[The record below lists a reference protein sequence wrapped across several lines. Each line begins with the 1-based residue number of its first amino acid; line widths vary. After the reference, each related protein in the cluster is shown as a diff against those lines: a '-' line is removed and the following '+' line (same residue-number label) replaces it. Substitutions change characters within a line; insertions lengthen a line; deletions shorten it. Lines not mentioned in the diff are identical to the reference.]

1 MLFSQRFPKPKVFNI
16 VREEWTHEDDDDMK
30 MFTQTSHYTVLCKM
44 LNKRIDQRTTDLVN
58 GKETKDRIDEISD
71 LLLELQNYADPR

>member
-1 MLFSQRFPKPKVFNI
+1 MLFSPKSVNKKVFNI
-16 VREEWTHEDDDDMK
+16 VREEWTREDDDDMR
-30 MFTQTSHYTVLCKM
+30 MFTQTSYYTVLCKM

-71 LLLELQNYADPR
+71 LLLELQNYANP

>member
-1 MLFSQRFPKPKVFNI
+1 MLFSPKSVSKKVFNI
-16 VREEWTHEDDDDMK
+16 VREEWTREDDDDMRT
-30 MFTQTSHYTVLCKM
+30 FTQTSYYTVLCKM

-71 LLLELQNYADPR
+71 LLLELQNYANP

>member
-1 MLFSQRFPKPKVFNI
+1 MLFSPKSVSKKVFNI
-16 VREEWTHEDDDDMK
+16 VREEWTREDDDDMR
-30 MFTQTSHYTVLCKM
+30 MFTQTSYYTVLCKM

-71 LLLELQNYADPR
+71 LLLELQNYANP